1 MKNSAYQ
8 KRIRA
13 ETEKICPKEV
23 FASASYLRM
32 MKSVAWELTGG
43 KPVRVSL
50 YDFPGENR
58 MGWCDGRTVGVNYG
72 NNLTASFHTMEQQS
86 LSLTGVLT
94 HECGHKVL
102 SDNGLRMF
110 YIKGILEGIWYPRP
124 PKPQNEEEKKSLEQ
138 IRYYFEKKEQMAL
151 SLIVQVAGYLHNL
164 LEDVYVEEI
173 MCRRFRGSAQKGI
186 LLNRERNVEWLPSL
200 RELLREKEDAV
211 TILMNLFAQ
220 YVLSGKVNN
229 WSQEKHPLL
238 DTVKEAIPVIQKG
251 ICGTNPS
258 SRVLAVN
265 QVILK
270 IWKYLYDIIRE
281 MESEKEK
288 EEDAEKSK
296 DQEQED
302 KEEAN
307 SAEQEKQKAA
317 AEESGTNEQ
326 ENTDR
331 EATKGQED
339 EKQEVSPM
347 EAYLKHLA
355 ARMPKF
361 VEDPTAGK
369 QFRGLPKDV
378 SWDGDWDANWEVPE
392 GEESKEAA
400 KIPVTVI
407 DTESS
412 LQELLYQMA
421 KERVDV
427 QIDAEIQWNL
437 QKEMNE
443 TAFDAGHRKVKK
455 SVCRLSE
462 ISEQQ
467 EAQYQEFVR
476 KAKKIQHRLQTTVL
490 PFLNIS
496 GTRRERRLFMGKKID
511 MRSIAQPQGA
521 IYCKD
526 YPGKKLDAA
535 MAVLLDLSESMSGQ
549 RIEQAKLAALCLYE
563 FCRKAGI
570 PVLVYGHH
578 TDGFF
583 HQNLEQETVY
593 LHSCAEFEPDRK
605 DCYRITA
612 LKPKGANRD
621 GVAIR
626 FIGRKLA
633 QRTEHCKLF
642 VLISDGLPNS
652 NQYRGETAKKDLIQI
667 KKELTGQRI
676 SFLAA
681 AIGEDKERIRDIYQ
695 NAFLDISNIEALPVT
710 LAKKVAQELRRN

>member
-1 MKNSAYQ
+1 MENSAYQ

-23 FASASYLRM
+23 FASASYLRL

-43 KPVRVSL
+43 QPVRVSL
-50 YDFPGENR
+50 YDFPGEDR
-58 MGWCDGRTVGVNYG
+58 MGWCDGKTVAANYG
-72 NNLTASFHTMEQQS
+72 NDLTASFLTMEQKH
-86 LSLTGVLT
+86 LSVTGIVA

-102 SDNGLRMF
+102 SDNGLRMI
-110 YIKGILEGIWYPRP
+110 YTKGILEGIWYPRP

-151 SLIVQVAGYLHNL
+151 SLIVQVARYLHNL

-173 MCRRFRGSAQKGI
+173 MCRRFPGSAKKGI

-220 YVLSGKVNN
+220 YVLAGKVNN
-229 WSQEKHPLL
+229 WSQEEHPLL
-238 DTVKEAIPVIQKG
+238 DTVKEALPVIQKG

-270 IWKYLYDIIRE
+270 IWKYLYEIIRE
-281 MESEKEK
+281 MESEKERDSLNQ
-288 EEDAEKSK
+288 DAE
-296 DQEQED
+296 D
-302 KEEAN
+302 KGESN
-307 SAEQEKQKAA
+307 STQ
-317 AEESGTNEQ
+317 Q
-326 ENTDR
+326 ENKETSAGEGSTTDEQKHAGCGTTQDSEISEEEP
-331 EATKGQED
+331 EA
-339 EKQEVSPM
+339 SRM

-392 GEESKEAA
+392 GEGSKEAA

-476 KAKKIQHRLQTTVL
+476 KAKKIQRRLQTTVL

-681 AIGEDKERIRDIYQ
+681 AIGDDKERIRDIYQ

-710 LAKKVAQELRRN
+710 LAKKVAQELRRY